1 MALRLGRSSVP
12 PLALVPSPRRRPF
25 PRSVSAFSASA
36 ARQEK
41 KNGDAERQVTPPRL
55 GRPRPVAWRCL
66 LYSHSRLG
74 AAAVWSE
81 GDGVEERGSRDGRGC
96 LPGWPRPHPCRV
108 NGGQVVKPEP
118 CASARPRTQS
128 DGAQIQLRSHSSF
141 QRGQNRASCAAGG
154 AVSPCAPA
162 QV

>member
-1 MALRLGRSSVP
+1 
-12 PLALVPSPRRRPF
+12 
-25 PRSVSAFSASA
+25 
-36 ARQEK
+36 
-41 KNGDAERQVTPPRL
+41 VTPPRL

-154 AVSPCAPA
+154 RRCVPVRACSSVKCHCHCHSATHAGRRCIGVGGASFCRLFWSSFVVSGNR
-162 QV
+162 